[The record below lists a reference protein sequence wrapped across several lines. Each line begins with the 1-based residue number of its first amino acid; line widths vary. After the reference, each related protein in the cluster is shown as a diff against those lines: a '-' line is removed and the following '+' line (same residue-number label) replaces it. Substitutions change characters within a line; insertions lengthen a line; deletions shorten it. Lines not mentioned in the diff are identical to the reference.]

1 MGEGMSARNRHLI
14 KGARHRA
21 MQAHSDRWHD
31 AYRHA
36 SLITAWCLIHSGHGL
51 RPNRERRRG
60 NLTHGRHGQFT
71 HPMVGRGQKLGNK

>member
-1 MGEGMSARNRHLI
+1 MSVLNRPSAKRVRRQIREHH
-14 KGARHRA
+14 KPA
-21 MQAHSDRWHD
+21 WHD

-36 SLITAWCLIHSGHGL
+36 SFITAWSCLHSGHGI

-71 HPMVGRGQKLGNK
+71 HPMVGHGDIVKRAR